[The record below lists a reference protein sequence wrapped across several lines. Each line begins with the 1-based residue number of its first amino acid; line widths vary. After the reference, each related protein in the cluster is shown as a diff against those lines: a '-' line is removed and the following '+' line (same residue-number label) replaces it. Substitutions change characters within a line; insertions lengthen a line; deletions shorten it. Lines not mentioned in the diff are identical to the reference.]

1 MKAKKKV
8 TARKPRGEKTRAGGT
23 MSEAAYWT
31 FIRSALRQKSRWWPP
46 ISQAK
51 QEARRLYVGPNKRQ
65 KYEYQCAHCKGW
77 FIEKL
82 INVDHIIGA
91 GALNCSAD
99 LDGFISRLFCEKN
112 NLQILCTH
120 CHDKKT
126 KDDREKNKLV

>member
-1 MKAKKKV
+1 MKAKKKTV
-8 TARKPRGEKTRAGGT
+8 RKPRGEKTRAGKT

-46 ISQAK
+46 ISQVK
-51 QEARRLYVGPNKRQ
+51 QEARRPYVGPNKRQ

-91 GALNCSAD
+91 GALNCGAD
-99 LDGFISRLFCEKN
+99 LDGFVSRLFVEVEG
-112 NLQILCTH
+112 LQVLCQG
-120 CHDKKT
+120 CHDIKT
-126 KDDREKNKLV
+126 KQEKLKK